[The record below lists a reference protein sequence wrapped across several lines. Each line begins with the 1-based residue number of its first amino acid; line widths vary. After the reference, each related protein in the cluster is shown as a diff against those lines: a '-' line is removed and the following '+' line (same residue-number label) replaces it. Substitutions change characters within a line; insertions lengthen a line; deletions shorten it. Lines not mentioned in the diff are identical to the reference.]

1 MMALRV
7 ISLCVLACGATATM
21 DASPFGNSVL
31 AELETKLAAGTPL
44 DELTSILNDIRD
56 RLKAADSAD
65 VAAQIADDQYCADRT
80 KKLQTDITLEI
91 DAISSLNQSINE
103 DKAVVQRMEEEMAR
117 LQKVIEEKDA
127 ERIANELDQAERII
141 ERGDQ
146 NTDWVKGK
154 MDAKICLDA
163 IDEIQNMPGLGLARS
178 RQDDSAADYQAG
190 VRLAS
195 MLESMAEKISHPQV
209 QSFVQLAALTMA
221 TKMDG
226 DFSQLEALLQQLED
240 ELQQYILDIAAD
252 EAALLRQHLIAME
265 DLRITHEHLVSTI
278 AQKRQEY
285 SDASN
290 KKDAAEDRITANT
303 TEMLEAIASKEGLVA
318 ELTDLMTGCSDRK
331 KAHGIRIQERID
343 EGATIDKIQ
352 NILETKLAKHFGE
365 GGHLTANITSP
376 Q

>member
-1 MMALRV
+1 M
-7 ISLCVLACGATATM
+7 CVLACGASAAM

-65 VAAQIADDQYCADRT
+65 VAAQIADDQYCADRS

-117 LQKVIEEKDA
+117 LQEVIEEKDA
-127 ERIANELDQAERII
+127 ERIANEQDQAERII

-178 RQDDSAADYQAG
+178 RQDDSADNYQSG

-226 DFSQLEALLQQLED
+226 DFDQLEALLQQLED
-240 ELQQYILDIAAD
+240 ELKQYIVDIAND
-252 EAALLRQHLIAME
+252 EEALLRQHNVAME

-278 AQKRQEY
+278 AQKRSEY

-290 KKDAAEDRITANT
+290 KKDAAEERITANT
-303 TEMLEAIASKEGLVA
+303 TEMLEAIASKDGLVL
-318 ELTDLMTGCSDRK
+318 ELGDLTKGCGDRK
-331 KAHGIRIQERID
+331 VAHGIRIQERVD
-343 EGATIDKIQ
+343 EGNTIDKIQ
-352 NILETKLAKHFGE
+352 QILETKLAKHFGE
-365 GGHLTANITSP
+365 GGHLTSNITSN
-376 Q
+376 